1 MKKYLVFTLL
11 LAISLFSCSKIEEL
25 PFFEKTEKTVLDITF
40 DLTAIE
46 GVIPNSEVH
55 VPYVVESTAA
65 SVAIEVVAYSG
76 LTAEV
81 VAADATNKIGSILI
95 RVGDSCD
102 AASKVVVFVS
112 ADNDVVMKS
121 IYLQAGASPELPQ
134 LYVYNGATK
143 DVSASGGSVTLS
155 FLTNVE
161 CQAVI
166 PAEAS
171 DWISLD
177 ATRAVEYESI
187 ALNVAMNTG
196 DRRSAIVKV
205 ESLDGALSV
214 EYTIVQAGAA
224 SSSTPDVDD
233 EGNILGTPQSN
244 EIFYTSTDG
253 NIVNPY
259 DSNVFGGIII
269 SNTYNNGVGVIVFDR
284 PITTIGSFA
293 FRYCDSLISV
303 TIPDSVTTIGYAAFE
318 CCYSLTSVTIGDSVT
333 SIGIYAFYYCRSLTS
348 VTIPDSV
355 TTIGSMAF
363 EYCSSLTSVTI
374 PDSVT
379 SIGGSAFGYCSSL
392 TSVTIPDSV
401 TTIEMSAFR
410 YCSNLTSVTIPDSVT
425 SIGDYAFVECSSL
438 TSVTIGAG
446 LKYLSS
452 SLFAGCTSLTS
463 VVIHDNITSIS
474 DSAFERCSALER
486 VEIGAGIKEIS
497 DYAFRY
503 CYILNDI
510 SVKAVTP
517 PTITSLSFG
526 DIGTKPT
533 FRVPNESV
541 DAYKTAEYWSDYANM
556 IIGCAF

>member
-1 MKKYLVFTLL
+1 MKKYLVSTLL

-25 PFFEKTEKTVLDITF
+25 PFFDKPEETVLDITF
-40 DLTAIE
+40 DLSAIE

-55 VPYVVESTAA
+55 VPYVVESSAA

-121 IYLQAGASPELPQ
+121 IYLQTGASPELPQ
-134 LYVYNGATK
+134 LYIYNGATK

-177 ATRAVEYESI
+177 ATRAVEYDSI
-187 ALNVAMNTG
+187 ALSVAMNMG

-205 ESLDGALSV
+205 ESLDGVLSV

-253 NIVNPY
+253 NIVEPY
-259 DSNVFGGIII
+259 DGNVFGGIII

-284 PITTIGSFA
+284 PITTIG
-293 FRYCDSLISV
+293 
-303 TIPDSVTTIGYAAFE
+303 E
-318 CCYSLTSVTIGDSVT
+318 M
-333 SIGIYAFYYCRSLTS
+333 AFYDCYSLTS

-355 TTIGSMAF
+355 TTIGGSVF
-363 EYCSSLTSVTI
+363 YNCSSLT
-374 PDSVT
+374 
-379 SIGGSAFGYCSSL
+379 
-392 TSVTIPDSV
+392 
-401 TTIEMSAFR
+401 
-410 YCSNLTSVTIPDSVT
+410 N
-425 SIGDYAFVECSSL
+425 
-438 TSVTIGAG
+438 VTIGAG
-446 LKYLSS
+446 LNNLNG

-463 VVIHDNITSIS
+463 VVIPDNITTIWG
-474 DSAFERCSALER
+474 SAFEGCSALER
-486 VEIGAGIKEIS
+486 VEIGTGIKSIS

-517 PTITSLSFG
+517 PTIYASSFG

-533 FRVPNESV
+533 FRVPNASV
-541 DAYKTAEYWSDYANM
+541 EAYKTAEYWSDYADM

>member
-25 PFFEKTEKTVLDITF
+25 PFFEKPEKTVLDITF
-40 DLTAIE
+40 DLSAIE

-95 RVGDSCD
+95 RVDDSCD

-112 ADNDVVMKS
+112 ADTDVVMKS

-177 ATRAVEYESI
+177 ATRAVEYDSI
-187 ALNVAMNTG
+187 ALSVAMNTG

-205 ESLDGALSV
+205 ESLDGVLSV

-224 SSSTPDVDD
+224 SSSIPDVDD

-253 NIVNPY
+253 NIVNP
-259 DSNVFGGIII
+259 SNGNVFGGIII

-284 PITTIGSFA
+284 PITTIGNN
-293 FRYCDSLISV
+293 
-303 TIPDSVTTIGYAAFE
+303 AFE
-318 CCYSLTSVTIGDSVT
+318 YCSSLTSVTIPNSVT
-333 SIGIYAFYYCRSLTS
+333 SIGDNAFYNCNKLTSITIPNSVTTIGGWAFYDCYSLTS

-355 TTIGSMAF
+355 TTIGSYAF
-363 EYCSSLTSVTI
+363 YDCNKLTSVTIGDSVTTIGGNAFAYCRSLTSITI

-379 SIGGSAFGYCSSL
+379 SIGGSAF
-392 TSVTIPDSV
+392 
-401 TTIEMSAFR
+401 EN
-410 YCSNLTSVTIPDSVT
+410 CSN
-425 SIGDYAFVECSSL
+425 L

-446 LKYLSS
+446 LNYLNWD
-452 SLFAGCTSLTS
+452 LFAGCTSLTS
-463 VVIHDNITSIS
+463 VVIPDNITSIS
-474 DSAFERCSALER
+474 GSAFEGCSALER

-526 DIGTKPT
+526 DIGTNPT
-533 FRVPNESV
+533 FRVPNVSV
-541 DAYKTAEYWSDYANM
+541 EVYKVAEYWSDYANM

>member
-25 PFFEKTEKTVLDITF
+25 PFFEKPEKTVLDITF
-40 DLTAIE
+40 DLSAIE

-177 ATRAVEYESI
+177 ATRAVEYDSI
-187 ALNVAMNTG
+187 ALSVAMNTG

-284 PITTIGSFA
+284 PITTIG
-293 FRYCDSLISV
+293 Y
-303 TIPDSVTTIGYAAFE
+303 E
-318 CCYSLTSVTIGDSVT
+318 
-333 SIGIYAFYYCRSLTS
+333 AFY
-348 VTIPDSV
+348 
-355 TTIGSMAF
+355 GSK
-363 EYCSSLTSVTI
+363 LTSVTI

-379 SIGGSAFGYCSSL
+379 SIGGHAFKSCSSL

-401 TTIEMSAFR
+401 TTIGGEAFA
-410 YCSNLTSVTIPDSVT
+410 YCASLTSVTIPDSVT
-425 SIGDYAFVECSSL
+425 TIGGYAFYICTRLTSVTIGDSVTTIGDYAFRSCSLTSVTIPDSVTTIGWYAFAYCSSLTSITIPDSVTTIGDDAFQSCSSL

-446 LKYLSS
+446 LNYLDNG
-452 SLFAGCTSLTS
+452 LFAGCTSLTS
-463 VVIHDNITSIS
+463 VVIPDNITKIS
-474 DSAFERCSALER
+474 GSAFEGCSALER

-526 DIGTKPT
+526 DIGTNPT
-533 FRVPNESV
+533 FRVPNASV
-541 DAYKTAEYWSDYANM
+541 EAYKTAEYWSDYADV

>member
-1 MKKYLVFTLL
+1 MKKYLVSTLL

-25 PFFEKTEKTVLDITF
+25 PFFDKPEKTVLDITF

-55 VPYVVESTAA
+55 VPYVVESSAA

-134 LYVYNGATK
+134 LYIYNGATK

-177 ATRAVEYESI
+177 ATRAVEYDSI
-187 ALNVAMNTG
+187 ALSVAMNTG

-214 EYTIVQAGAA
+214 EYTIVQAGVA

-233 EGNILGTPQSN
+233 EGNILGIPQSN
-244 EIFYTSTDG
+244 EIFYTSTNG

-259 DSNVFGGIII
+259 DGNVFGGIII
-269 SNTYNNGVGVIVFDR
+269 SNTYNNGVGDR
-284 PITTIGSFA
+284 
-293 FRYCDSLISV
+293 
-303 TIPDSVTTIGYAAFE
+303 
-318 CCYSLTSVTIGDSVT
+318 
-333 SIGIYAFYYCRSLTS
+333 
-348 VTIPDSV
+348 
-355 TTIGSMAF
+355 
-363 EYCSSLTSVTI
+363 
-374 PDSVT
+374 
-379 SIGGSAFGYCSSL
+379 
-392 TSVTIPDSV
+392 
-401 TTIEMSAFR
+401 
-410 YCSNLTSVTIPDSVT
+410 
-425 SIGDYAFVECSSL
+425 
-438 TSVTIGAG
+438 
-446 LKYLSS
+446 K
-452 SLFAGCTSLTS
+452 S
-463 VVIHDNITSIS
+463 VV
-474 DSAFERCSALER
+474 
-486 VEIGAGIKEIS
+486 
-497 DYAFRY
+497 
-503 CYILNDI
+503 
-510 SVKAVTP
+510 
-517 PTITSLSFG
+517 
-526 DIGTKPT
+526 
-533 FRVPNESV
+533 
-541 DAYKTAEYWSDYANM
+541 
-556 IIGCAF
+556 

>member
-1 MKKYLVFTLL
+1 MKKYLVSTLL

-25 PFFEKTEKTVLDITF
+25 PFFDRPEETVLDITF
-40 DLTAIE
+40 DLSAIE

-55 VPYVVESTAA
+55 VPYVVESSAA

-81 VAADATNKIGSILI
+81 VAADETNKIGSILI

-177 ATRAVEYESI
+177 ATRAVEYDSI
-187 ALNVAMNTG
+187 ALSVAMNMG

-244 EIFYTSTDG
+244 EIFYTSTHG
-253 NIVNPY
+253 QVVEPY
-259 DSNVFGGIII
+259 DGNVFGGIII

-284 PITTIGSFA
+284 PITTIGSSA
-293 FRYCDSLISV
+293 FRYCSLTSV
-303 TIPDSVTTIGYAAFE
+303 TIPDSVTTIGGYAFYYCTSLTSVTIPDSVTTIGTNAFYD
-318 CCYSLTSVTIGDSVT
+318 CCSLTSITIPDSVTTIGSEAFAYCSSLTSVTIPNSVTTIGIYTFEDCSSLTSVTIGDSVT
-333 SIGIYAFYYCRSLTS
+333 SIGGCAFR
-348 VTIPDSV
+348 
-355 TTIGSMAF
+355 
-363 EYCSSLTSVTI
+363 YCSSLTSVTI

-379 SIGGSAFGYCSSL
+379 SIGNEVFAYCTSL
-392 TSVTIPDSV
+392 TSI
-401 TTIEMSAFR
+401 
-410 YCSNLTSVTIPDSVT
+410 
-425 SIGDYAFVECSSL
+425 
-438 TSVTIGAG
+438 TIGAG
-446 LKYLSS
+446 LNYLNS

-463 VVIHDNITSIS
+463 VVIPDNITFIYG
-474 DSAFERCSALER
+474 SAFERCSALER
-486 VEIGAGIKEIS
+486 VEIGAGMKEIS

-517 PTITSLSFG
+517 PTIYASSFG

-533 FRVPNESV
+533 FRVPDASV
-541 DAYKTAEYWSDYANM
+541 EAYKTAEYWSDYADM

>member
-1 MKKYLVFTLL
+1 MKKYLVSTLL
-11 LAISLFSCSKIEEL
+11 LAISLFSCSKLEEL
-25 PFFEKTEKTVLDITF
+25 PFFDKPEETVLDITF
-40 DLTAIE
+40 DLSAIE

-55 VPYVVESTAA
+55 VPYVVESSAA

-177 ATRAVEYESI
+177 ATRAVEYDSI
-187 ALNVAMNTG
+187 ALSVAMNTG

-259 DSNVFGGIII
+259 DGNVFGGIII

-284 PITTIGSFA
+284 PITTIG
-293 FRYCDSLISV
+293 
-303 TIPDSVTTIGYAAFE
+303 E
-318 CCYSLTSVTIGDSVT
+318 K
-333 SIGIYAFYYCRSLTS
+333 AFYYRNSLTS

-355 TTIGSMAF
+355 TTIGSYAF
-363 EYCSSLTSVTI
+363 SYCYSLTSVTI

-379 SIGGSAFGYCSSL
+379 SIGDWAFYECSSL

-401 TTIEMSAFR
+401 TTIRGYTFAG
-410 YCSNLTSVTIPDSVT
+410 CSSLTSVTIPDSVT
-425 SIGDYAFVECSSL
+425 TIGNDAFQSCSSL
-438 TSVTIGAG
+438 TSVTIPDSVTTIGGYAFAGCSSLTSITIGAG
-446 LKYLSS
+446 LKSLSS
-452 SLFAGCTSLTS
+452 GLFAGCTSLTS
-463 VVIHDNITSIS
+463 VVIPDNITAIYG
-474 DSAFERCSALER
+474 SAFERCSALER
-486 VEIGAGIKEIS
+486 VEIGAGIKEIY

-533 FRVPNESV
+533 FRVPNASV
-541 DAYKTAEYWSDYANM
+541 EAYKTAEYWSNYADM

>member
-1 MKKYLVFTLL
+1 MKKYLVSTLL
-11 LAISLFSCSKIEEL
+11 LAISFFSCSKIEEL
-25 PFFEKTEKTVLDITF
+25 PFFDKPEKTVLDITF
-40 DLTAIE
+40 DLSAIE

-55 VPYVVESTAA
+55 VPYVVESSAA

-134 LYVYNGATK
+134 LYLYNGATK

-177 ATRAVEYESI
+177 ATRAVEYDSI
-187 ALNVAMNTG
+187 ALSVAMNMG

-259 DSNVFGGIII
+259 DGNVFGGIII

-284 PITTIGSFA
+284 PITTIGERAFHYCNLTNVTIPDNVTTIGSNA
-293 FRYCDSLISV
+293 FRYCN
-303 TIPDSVTTIGYAAFE
+303 
-318 CCYSLTSVTIGDSVT
+318 
-333 SIGIYAFYYCRSLTS
+333 SLTS

-355 TTIGSMAF
+355 TAIGFAAFNDCDSLTSVTIPNSVTTIEGYVFA
-363 EYCSSLTSVTI
+363 YCSSLTSVTI
-374 PDSVT
+374 PDRVT
-379 SIGGSAFGYCSSL
+379 SIGSEVFCGC
-392 TSVTIPDSV
+392 
-401 TTIEMSAFR
+401 E
-410 YCSNLTSVTIPDSVT
+410 
-425 SIGDYAFVECSSL
+425 SL

-446 LKYLSS
+446 LNYLSS
-452 SLFAGCTSLTS
+452 DLFAGCTSLTS
-463 VVIHDNITSIS
+463 VVIPDNITKIYG
-474 DSAFERCSALER
+474 SAFEGCSALER
-486 VEIGAGIKEIS
+486 VDIGAGIKEIS

-517 PTITSLSFG
+517 PAITSLSFG

-533 FRVPNESV
+533 FRVPNASV
-541 DAYKTAEYWSDYANM
+541 EAYKTAGYWSNYADM

>member
-1 MKKYLVFTLL
+1 MKKYLVSTLL

-25 PFFEKTEKTVLDITF
+25 PFFDKPEETVLDITF
-40 DLTAIE
+40 DLSAIE

-55 VPYVVESTAA
+55 VPYIVESSAA

-177 ATRAVEYESI
+177 ATRAVEYDSI
-187 ALNVAMNTG
+187 ALSVAMNMG

-244 EIFYTSTDG
+244 EIFYTSTHG
-253 NIVNPY
+253 QVVEPY
-259 DSNVFGGIII
+259 HSNVFGGIII

-284 PITTIGSFA
+284 PITTIGS
-293 FRYCDSLISV
+293 S
-303 TIPDSVTTIGYAAFE
+303 
-318 CCYSLTSVTIGDSVT
+318 
-333 SIGIYAFYYCRSLTS
+333 AFYYCRSLTS

-355 TTIGSMAF
+355 TTIGSSAF
-363 EYCSSLTSVTI
+363 SLCYSLTSVTIPDSVTTIGDGAFYECYNLTSVTIPDSVTTIEGYTFSGCRSLTSVTIPDSVTTIYGSAFSYCSSLTSVTI

-379 SIGGSAFGYCSSL
+379 SIGDAFCG
-392 TSVTIPDSV
+392 
-401 TTIEMSAFR
+401 
-410 YCSNLTSVTIPDSVT
+410 
-425 SIGDYAFVECSSL
+425 CSSL

-446 LKYLSS
+446 LNYLSS

-463 VVIHDNITSIS
+463 VVIPDNITKING
-474 DSAFERCSALER
+474 SAFEGCSALER
-486 VEIGAGIKEIS
+486 VEIGAGIKEIY

-533 FRVPNESV
+533 FRVPNASV
-541 DAYKTAEYWSDYANM
+541 EAYKTAGYWSNYADM

>member
-25 PFFEKTEKTVLDITF
+25 PFFEKPEKTVLDITF
-40 DLTAIE
+40 DLSAIE

-177 ATRAVEYESI
+177 ATRAVEYDSI
-187 ALNVAMNTG
+187 ALSVAMNTG

-205 ESLDGALSV
+205 ESLDGVLSV

-233 EGNILGTPQSN
+233 EGNVLGTPQSN
-244 EIFYTSTDG
+244 EIFYTSTNG
-253 NIVNPY
+253 QVVNPY

-284 PITTIGSFA
+284 PITTIGDHA
-293 FRYCDSLISV
+293 F
-303 TIPDSVTTIGYAAFE
+303 
-318 CCYSLTSVTIGDSVT
+318 CY
-333 SIGIYAFYYCRSLTS
+333 RSLTS

-355 TTIGSMAF
+355 TTIGDHAF
-363 EYCSSLTSVTI
+363 YDCNSLTSVTI
-374 PDSVT
+374 PNSVT
-379 SIGGSAFGYCSSL
+379 TIGGWAFYGCDSL
-392 TSVTIPDSV
+392 TSVNIPNSVTTIGNYAFCYCRSLTSITIPDSV
-401 TTIEMSAFR
+401 TTIGGNAFHG
-410 YCSNLTSVTIPDSVT
+410 CDSLTSVTIPNSVT
-425 SIGDYAFVECSSL
+425 AIGGSVFENCSSL

-446 LKYLSS
+446 LNYLNGN
-452 SLFAGCTSLTS
+452 LFAGCTSLTS
-463 VVIHDNITSIS
+463 VVIPDNITKIYG
-474 DSAFERCSALER
+474 SAFEGCSALER

-517 PTITSLSFG
+517 PAITSSSFG
-526 DIGTKPT
+526 DIGTNPT
-533 FRVPNESV
+533 FRVPNASV
-541 DAYKTAEYWSDYANM
+541 EAYKAAEYWSDYAEM

>member
-1 MKKYLVFTLL
+1 MKKYLVSTLL

-25 PFFEKTEKTVLDITF
+25 PFFDKSEKTVLDITF
-40 DLTAIE
+40 DLSAIE

-55 VPYVVESTAA
+55 VPYVVESSAA

-134 LYVYNGATK
+134 LYIYNGATK

-177 ATRAVEYESI
+177 ATRAVEYDSI
-187 ALNVAMNTG
+187 ALSVAMNMG

-244 EIFYTSTDG
+244 EIFYTSTNG

-259 DSNVFGGIII
+259 DGNVFGGIII

-284 PITTIGSFA
+284 PITTIGDRA
-293 FRYCDSLISV
+293 FYDCRSLTSITIPDSVPTIGEWAFQNCDSLTSV
-303 TIPDSVTTIGYAAFE
+303 TIPDSVTTIGYYAFYS
-318 CCYSLTSVTIGDSVT
+318 CDSLTSVTIPDSVT
-333 SIGIYAFYYCRSLTS
+333 TIGDYAFEYCRSLTS

-355 TTIGSMAF
+355 TKIGYGAF
-363 EYCSSLTSVTI
+363 RNCDSLTSVTI
-374 PDSVT
+374 PNSVT
-379 SIGGSAFGYCSSL
+379 MIGSEAFCGC
-392 TSVTIPDSV
+392 
-401 TTIEMSAFR
+401 E
-410 YCSNLTSVTIPDSVT
+410 
-425 SIGDYAFVECSSL
+425 SL
-438 TSVTIGAG
+438 TSVTIGSG
-446 LKYLSS
+446 LNYLYSG
-452 SLFAGCTSLTS
+452 LFAGCTSLTS
-463 VVIHDNITSIS
+463 VVIPDNITYIS
-474 DSAFERCSALER
+474 GSTFEGCSALER
-486 VEIGAGIKEIS
+486 VEIGAGIKEIY

-517 PTITSLSFG
+517 PTIYASSFG

-533 FRVPNESV
+533 FRVPDASV
-541 DAYKTAEYWSDYANM
+541 EAYKTAEYWSNYADM

>member
-1 MKKYLVFTLL
+1 MKKYLVSTLL
-11 LAISLFSCSKIEEL
+11 LAISLFSCSKLEEL
-25 PFFEKTEKTVLDITF
+25 PFFDKPEETVLDITF
-40 DLTAIE
+40 DLSAIE

-55 VPYVVESTAA
+55 VPYVVESSAA

-177 ATRAVEYESI
+177 ATRAVEYDSI
-187 ALNVAMNTG
+187 ALSVAMNTG

-259 DSNVFGGIII
+259 DGNVFGGIII

-284 PITTIGSFA
+284 PITTIGSSA
-293 FRYCDSLISV
+293 FSY
-303 TIPDSVTTIGYAAFE
+303 
-318 CCYSLTSVTIGDSVT
+318 CYSLTSVTIPS
-333 SIGIYAFYYCRSLTS
+333 
-348 VTIPDSV
+348 SV
-355 TTIGSMAF
+355 TTIGSSAF
-363 EYCSSLTSVTI
+363 SYCYSLTSVTI

-379 SIGGSAFGYCSSL
+379 SIGDWAFYECSSL

-401 TTIEMSAFR
+401 TTIRGYTFAGCSSLTSVTIPDSVTTIGMDAFSGCSSLTSVTIPDSVTTIGDDAFFN
-410 YCSNLTSVTIPDSVT
+410 CSNLTSVTIPDSVT
-425 SIGDYAFVECSSL
+425 TIGDDAFGWCKSL
-438 TSVTIGAG
+438 TSV
-446 LKYLSS
+446 Y
-452 SLFAGCTSLTS
+452 
-463 VVIHDNITSIS
+463 
-474 DSAFERCSALER
+474 CSAT
-486 VEIGAGIKEIS
+486 
-497 DYAFRY
+497 
-503 CYILNDI
+503 
-510 SVKAVTP
+510 TP
-517 PTITSLSFG
+517 PSLG
-526 DIGTKPT
+526 DNAFQYYIGGRYLNISCDIYVPT
-533 FRVPNESV
+533 ESV
-541 DAYKTAEYWSDYANM
+541 EAYKSATNWSEYADAIEGYN
-556 IIGCAF
+556 F

>member
-1 MKKYLVFTLL
+1 MKKYLVSTLL
-11 LAISLFSCSKIEEL
+11 LSISLFSCSKIEEL
-25 PFFEKTEKTVLDITF
+25 PFFDKPEETVLDITF
-40 DLTAIE
+40 DLSAIE

-55 VPYVVESTAA
+55 VPYVVESSAA

-121 IYLQAGASPELPQ
+121 IYLQTGASPELPQ
-134 LYVYNGATK
+134 LYIYNGATK

-177 ATRAVEYESI
+177 ATRAVEYDSI
-187 ALNVAMNTG
+187 ALSVAMNMG

-205 ESLDGALSV
+205 ESLDGVLSV

-253 NIVNPY
+253 NIVEPY
-259 DSNVFGGIII
+259 DGNVFGGIII

-284 PITTIGSFA
+284 PITAIGSSA
-293 FRYCDSLISV
+293 FRYCSLTSITIPDSVTTIGYEAFYKCYSLTSVTIPNSVTTIGGWAFYQCDSLTSVTIPDSVTTIEGAAFNCCFNLTSV
-303 TIPDSVTTIGYAAFE
+303 TIPDSVTTIGGSAFYK
-318 CCYSLTSVTIGDSVT
+318 CYSLTSVTIPDSVT
-333 SIGIYAFYYCRSLTS
+333 EIGGSAFYDCISLTS

-355 TTIGSMAF
+355 TTIGGSVF
-363 EYCSSLTSVTI
+363 YNCSSLT
-374 PDSVT
+374 
-379 SIGGSAFGYCSSL
+379 
-392 TSVTIPDSV
+392 
-401 TTIEMSAFR
+401 
-410 YCSNLTSVTIPDSVT
+410 N
-425 SIGDYAFVECSSL
+425 
-438 TSVTIGAG
+438 VTIGAG
-446 LKYLSS
+446 LNNLNG

-463 VVIHDNITSIS
+463 VVIPDNITTIWG
-474 DSAFERCSALER
+474 SAFEGCSALER
-486 VEIGAGIKEIS
+486 VEIGTGIKSIS

-517 PTITSLSFG
+517 PTIYASSFG

-533 FRVPNESV
+533 FRVPNASV
-541 DAYKTAEYWSDYANM
+541 EAYKTAEYWSDYADM

>member
-25 PFFEKTEKTVLDITF
+25 PFFEKPEKTVLDITF

-177 ATRAVEYESI
+177 TTRAVEYDSI

-233 EGNILGTPQSN
+233 EDNILGTPQSN

-253 NIVNPY
+253 NIVEPY
-259 DSNVFGGIII
+259 DGNVFGGIII

-284 PITTIGSFA
+284 PITAIGDHAFYYRSNLTSITIPDSVTTIGEGA
-293 FRYCDSLISV
+293 FGGCYSLTNV
-303 TIPDSVTTIGYAAFE
+303 TIPDSVTTIGN
-318 CCYSLTSVTIGDSVT
+318 S
-333 SIGIYAFYYCRSLTS
+333 AFYECISLTS
-348 VTIPDSV
+348 VTIPDSI
-355 TTIGSMAF
+355 TTIGSSAF
-363 EYCSSLTSVTI
+363 SHCSSLTS
-374 PDSVT
+374 
-379 SIGGSAFGYCSSL
+379 A
-392 TSVTIPDSV
+392 TIPDSV
-401 TTIEMSAFR
+401 TTIGEWAFD
-410 YCSNLTSVTIPDSVT
+410 YCSSLTRVTIPDSVT
-425 SIGDYAFVECSSL
+425 EIGYEAFCSCDKL
-438 TSVTIGAG
+438 TSITIGAG
-446 LKYLSS
+446 LNYLSGG
-452 SLFAGCTSLTS
+452 LFAGCTSLIS
-463 VVIHDNITSIS
+463 VVIPDNITFIYG
-474 DSAFERCSALER
+474 SAFEGCSALER

-517 PTITSLSFG
+517 PIITSLSFG

-533 FRVPNESV
+533 FRVPNASV
-541 DAYKTAEYWSDYANM
+541 EAYKTAEYWSEYADM
-556 IIGCAF
+556 IIGGAF

>member
-25 PFFEKTEKTVLDITF
+25 PFFDKPEKTVLDITF
-40 DLTAIE
+40 DLSAIE

-121 IYLQAGASPELPQ
+121 IYLQTGASPELPQ

-177 ATRAVEYESI
+177 ATRAVEYDSI
-187 ALNVAMNTG
+187 ALSVAMNTG

-259 DSNVFGGIII
+259 NSNVFGGIII

-284 PITTIGSFA
+284 PITTIGDWA
-293 FRYCDSLISV
+293 FRYHN
-303 TIPDSVTTIGYAAFE
+303 
-318 CCYSLTSVTIGDSVT
+318 
-333 SIGIYAFYYCRSLTS
+333 
-348 VTIPDSV
+348 
-355 TTIGSMAF
+355 
-363 EYCSSLTSVTI
+363 SLTSVTI

-379 SIGGSAFGYCSSL
+379 SIGYEAFYDC
-392 TSVTIPDSV
+392 D
-401 TTIEMSAFR
+401 
-410 YCSNLTSVTIPDSVT
+410 NLTSVTIPNSVT
-425 SIGDYAFVECSSL
+425 SIGGSAFENCRSL

-446 LKYLSS
+446 LNKINSS
-452 SLFAGCTSLTS
+452 IFVGCKSLTS
-463 VVIHDNITSIS
+463 VVIPDNITSIS
-474 DSAFERCSALER
+474 GSAFEGCSALER

-526 DIGTKPT
+526 DIGTNPT
-533 FRVPNESV
+533 FRVPNVSV
-541 DAYKTAEYWSDYANM
+541 EVYKVAEYWSDYANM

>member
-1 MKKYLVFTLL
+1 MKKYLVSTLL
-11 LAISLFSCSKIEEL
+11 LAISLFSCSKLEEL
-25 PFFEKTEKTVLDITF
+25 PFFDKPEETVLDITF
-40 DLTAIE
+40 DLSAIE

-55 VPYVVESTAA
+55 VPYVVESSAA

-177 ATRAVEYESI
+177 ATRAVEYDSI
-187 ALNVAMNTG
+187 ALSVAMNTG

-259 DSNVFGGIII
+259 DGNVFGGIII

-284 PITTIGSFA
+284 PITTIG
-293 FRYCDSLISV
+293 
-303 TIPDSVTTIGYAAFE
+303 E
-318 CCYSLTSVTIGDSVT
+318 K
-333 SIGIYAFYYCRSLTS
+333 AFYYRNSLTS

-355 TTIGSMAF
+355 TTIGSSAF
-363 EYCSSLTSVTI
+363 SYCYSLTSVTIPDSVTSIGDWAFYECSSLTSVTIPDSVTTIRGYTFAGCSSLTSVTI

-379 SIGGSAFGYCSSL
+379 SIGNDAFQSCSSL
-392 TSVTIPDSV
+392 TSI
-401 TTIEMSAFR
+401 
-410 YCSNLTSVTIPDSVT
+410 
-425 SIGDYAFVECSSL
+425 
-438 TSVTIGAG
+438 TIGAG
-446 LKYLSS
+446 LNYLNSY
-452 SLFAGCTSLTS
+452 LFAGCTSLTS
-463 VVIHDNITSIS
+463 VVIPDNITKIYG
-474 DSAFERCSALER
+474 SAFEGCSALER
-486 VEIGAGIKEIS
+486 VEIGAGIKVVS

-533 FRVPNESV
+533 FRVPNASV
-541 DAYKTAEYWSDYANM
+541 EAYKTAEYWSNYADM

>member
-1 MKKYLVFTLL
+1 MKKYLVSALL

-25 PFFEKTEKTVLDITF
+25 PFFDKPEETVLDITF
-40 DLTAIE
+40 DLSAIE

-55 VPYVVESTAA
+55 VPYVVESSAA

-121 IYLQAGASPELPQ
+121 IYLQTGASPELPQ

-177 ATRAVEYESI
+177 ATRAVEYDSI
-187 ALNVAMNTG
+187 ALSVAMNTG

-244 EIFYTSTDG
+244 EIFYTSTNG
-253 NIVNPY
+253 QVVNPY
-259 DSNVFGGIII
+259 DGNVFGGIII

-284 PITTIGSFA
+284 PITTIG
-293 FRYCDSLISV
+293 C
-303 TIPDSVTTIGYAAFE
+303 AAFYD
-318 CCYSLTSVTIGDSVT
+318 CY
-333 SIGIYAFYYCRSLTS
+333 SLTS

-355 TTIGSMAF
+355 TTIGDNAF
-363 EYCSSLTSVTI
+363 YSCTSLTNI
-374 PDSVT
+374 
-379 SIGGSAFGYCSSL
+379 
-392 TSVTIPDSV
+392 TIPDSV
-401 TTIEMSAFR
+401 TTIGGGAFRYCSSLTNVTIPDSVTPIGYEAFYDCDSLTSVTIGDGVTTIGYYAFR

-425 SIGDYAFVECSSL
+425 EIGFETFQYCTSL
-438 TSVTIGAG
+438 TSITIGAG
-446 LKYLSS
+446 LNYLYSG
-452 SLFAGCTSLTS
+452 LFAGCTSLTN
-463 VVIHDNITSIS
+463 VVIPDNITTILG
-474 DSAFERCSALER
+474 SAFEGCSALER
-486 VEIGAGIKEIS
+486 VEIGTGIKSIS

-517 PTITSLSFG
+517 PTIYASSFG

-533 FRVPNESV
+533 FRVPNASV
-541 DAYKTAEYWSDYANM
+541 EAYRTAEYWSNYADM